1 MARIVDLLLVP
12 YCVGKKLAIFTLPNR
27 ISLDQ
32 ARTSTVYKSGVC
44 KIQQPNFK

>member
-1 MARIVDLLLVP
+1 MARIVSIMFVP
-12 YCVGKKLAIFTLPNR
+12 YHVGKKLSIFALPDR

-32 ARTSTVYKSGVC
+32 ARTNAVCKSGVC

>member
-1 MARIVDLLLVP
+1 MARIVNLMLVP
-12 YCVGKKLAIFTLPNR
+12 YRVGKKLPLFTLPNR

-32 ARTSTVYKSGVC
+32 ARTNAVYKSGVC